1 RRGRTSREDR
11 SRPCPGSAP
20 RPGKAVGGDDRGGPA
35 SRRRHLRAVRPSLTS
50 SSSDAKPPGAPRPSS
65 NVRGMFEH
73 SQAFSGFAV
82 NDTTTAKQ
90 FYANTLGLN
99 VTQLDNGFLQLH
111 IDGSREILV
120 YAKPDHTP

>member
-1 RRGRTSREDR
+1 
-11 SRPCPGSAP
+11 
-20 RPGKAVGGDDRGGPA
+20 
-35 SRRRHLRAVRPSLTS
+35 
-50 SSSDAKPPGAPRPSS
+50 
-65 NVRGMFEH
+65 MFEH

-99 VTQLDNGFLQLH
+99 VTQSDNGYLQLH

-120 YAKPDHTP
+120 YAKPDHTPASYTILNFPTDDIERDVDALVDKGVRIERYPGMQQDDRGINRGGGPLIAWFTDPSGNVLSVIQN

>member
-1 RRGRTSREDR
+1 
-11 SRPCPGSAP
+11 
-20 RPGKAVGGDDRGGPA
+20 
-35 SRRRHLRAVRPSLTS
+35 
-50 SSSDAKPPGAPRPSS
+50 
-65 NVRGMFEH
+65 MFEH

-99 VTQLDNGFLQLH
+99 VTQSDNGYLQLH

-120 YAKPDHTP
+120 YAKPDHAPASYTILNFPTDDIERDVDALVDKGVRIERYPGMQQDDRGINRGGGPLIAWFTDPSGNVLSVIQN